1 MSVNGVSSHLSCEQ
15 VRMPVTSLR
24 FVIAAANDLLRAVEP
39 AVSGDAGA
47 AELTMAYEQAAVAI
61 RMAQRMLGDG
71 EGGL

>member
-1 MSVNGVSSHLSCEQ
+1 MNGVSSHLSCEQ

-39 AVSGDAGA
+39 AASGDAGA

-61 RMAQRMLGDG
+61 GMAQRMLGDG
-71 EGGL
+71 EGRL